1 MSRRNEKYR
10 WARGL
15 DRKLV
20 ATILE
25 LEPDEVKF
33 VIGRPVSV
41 RCIIRRGQE
50 SGTGVA
56 ICSVLDLF
64 DERDGKAKAAGR
76 AVAALVKKQNS
87 HPIRASWDSFP
98 NEWTKRQIDRIRQVS
113 LVYRGNKSIYVC

>member
-10 WARGL
+10 WTRGL

-56 ICSVLDLF
+56 ICSVLDPF
-64 DERDGKAKAAGR
+64 DERDGKVKAAGR
-76 AVAALVKKQNS
+76 AVAALIKKQDS

-98 NEWTKRQIDRIRQVS
+98 ARWTKAQIDRVREAS
-113 LVYRGNKSIYVC
+113 LYYCTKSIYVN